1 MDDARS
7 DEALMHAYARGEVA
21 AFTTLYDRHALS
33 LWRFVFRHMRN
44 QAAADDVAQ
53 DVWCKVMDAAA
64 RYVPSAKFRTWLFT
78 IAHHRVI
85 DVART
90 TRHHAS
96 LDEESESATTLYD
109 SLAAESRLG
118 PLRQI
123 QSMEQGAALLRAV
136 EQLPAAQKAAFL
148 LQAEGE
154 MSIEDIAV
162 ATGTSFETAKSR
174 LRYARNALREMLA
187 EFSDVAA

>member
-1 MDDARS
+1 MDATP
-7 DEALMHAYARGEVA
+7 DEVLMHAYARGDAA
-21 AFTTLYDRHALS
+21 AFTTLYDRHERA
-33 LWRFVFRHMRN
+33 LWRFVFRHVRN
-44 QAAADDVAQ
+44 QAVADDVAQ

-64 RYVPSAKFRTWLFT
+64 RYVPTAKFRTWLFT

-85 DVART
+85 DLART
-90 TRHHAS
+90 ARSHAS
-96 LDEESESATTLYD
+96 LDAEGEGVDALHE

-123 QSMEQGAALLRAV
+123 QTLEQGAALLRAV
-136 EQLPAAQKAAFL
+136 EQLPAAQKEVFL

-154 MSIEDIAV
+154 MSVEDIAA

-174 LRYARNALREMLA
+174 LRYARNALRELLA
-187 EFSDVAA
+187 DFADVAA